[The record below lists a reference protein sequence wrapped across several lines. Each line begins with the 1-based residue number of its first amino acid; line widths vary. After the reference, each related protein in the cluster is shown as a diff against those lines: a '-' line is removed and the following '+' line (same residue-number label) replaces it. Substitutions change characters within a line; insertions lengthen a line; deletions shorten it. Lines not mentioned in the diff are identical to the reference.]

1 MDGPVMPAL
10 RHAAALLLLGLTVG
24 GARAQALDDP
34 TRPPAALHAPQAGVP
49 ATPARPRL
57 ESVLISRKPGGRRIA
72 VIDGQIV
79 RPGSKVGN
87 AVVVEIQ
94 DTAVILRKGKSL
106 ETVKLY
112 PSSKTERK

>member
-1 MDGPVMPAL
+1 MPAV

-34 TRPPAALHAPQAGVP
+34 TRPPAAPQAGVP
-49 ATPARPRL
+49 SALARPRL
-57 ESVLISRKPGGRRIA
+57 ESVLISSKPGGRRIA

-94 DTAVILRKGKSL
+94 ETAVILRKGKSL
-106 ETVKLY
+106 QTVKLY

>member
-1 MDGPVMPAL
+1 MSIQESIRIVPKGDVAVVEFDLIGEKVNKLSTPVL
-10 RHAAALLLLGLTVG
+10 TRFKEVVEELGQSSYKAA
-24 GARAQALDDP
+24 
-34 TRPPAALHAPQAGVP
+34 
-49 ATPARPRL
+49 
-57 ESVLISRKPGGRRIA
+57 VLISRKPGGRRIA